1 MVTKVPYLVW
11 RGRVERG
18 KMGDEKVKAKWGTG
32 EDVEARRNRGG
43 WFESEKGGNV
53 ALEAAGSAPGLVPDG
68 AADGAHRPFLGPAFV
83 PTLQIFHK

>member
-32 EDVEARRNRGG
+32 EDVEAGRNGG
-43 WFESEKGGNV
+43 RMVRK
-53 ALEAAGSAPGLVPDG
+53 
-68 AADGAHRPFLGPAFV
+68 
-83 PTLQIFHK
+83 